1 MPTSTR
7 LRLPKTRRA
16 PELIRPFHLT
26 ERDLSIIATIERYRF
41 IPTSLVLA
49 LIPGS
54 DQVISRRLRILYH
67 HEFINRFAFRT
78 DRKMGQ
84 FIYYLDNPAPLRLLV
99 DRAGIPRDKLHWQ
112 WARYNREANYAEVA
126 RTNKYAEKLR
136 FLNHELR
143 VSGFHAML
151 ELACRHPG
159 GRVELTGW
167 ERGRGRLKT
176 RVEVPK
182 VTAERTGDEWQWF
195 ESQETETLALG
206 PDALFELYYPELP
219 EGEQYAHFAYEM
231 ETGSG
236 DSVRYRRRL
245 RAYFHF
251 IAKQKQH
258 QTKWGIARIRAVL
271 TEAPEPVWRDQL
283 REAARHPIV
292 SGGGSSPLF
301 LFTASSLLSEPR
313 AHPRRPRFITEP
325 TRIFERVWHTPD
337 SAEPISILER

>member
-1 MPTSTR
+1 MPT
-7 LRLPKTRRA
+7 RLPKTRRA
-16 PELIRPFHLT
+16 APELVRPFHLT

-41 IPTSLVLA
+41 IPTSLLLA
-49 LIPGS
+49 LTPGS
-54 DQVISRRLRILYH
+54 DQVISRRFRILYH

-84 FIYYLDNPAPLRLLV
+84 FIYYLDDPAPLRLLV
-99 DRAGIPRDKLHWQ
+99 DRAGIPRDQLHWQ
-112 WARYNREANYAEVA
+112 WARYNREANYAQVA

-136 FLNHELR
+136 FLNHELG

-151 ELACRHPG
+151 ELACRHSG

-167 ERGRGRLKT
+167 EQQQGRLRT
-176 RVEVPK
+176 RVEIPK
-182 VTAERTGDEWQWF
+182 VTAERVGDEWQWF
-195 ESQETETLALG
+195 ESQDTETVSLT
-206 PDALFELYYPELP
+206 PDALFELHYPEQP
-219 EGEQYAHFAYEM
+219 KGKQYAHFAYEA
-231 ETGSG
+231 ESGSS

-245 RAYFHF
+245 RAYFYF
-251 IAKQKQH
+251 IAKQKEH
-258 QTKWGIARIRAVL
+258 QAKWGIARIRAVL
-271 TEAPEPVWRDQL
+271 TETPQTAWRDRL

-292 SGGGSSPLF
+292 SGDSPSPLF

-337 SAEPISILER
+337 GDDPAVSILER